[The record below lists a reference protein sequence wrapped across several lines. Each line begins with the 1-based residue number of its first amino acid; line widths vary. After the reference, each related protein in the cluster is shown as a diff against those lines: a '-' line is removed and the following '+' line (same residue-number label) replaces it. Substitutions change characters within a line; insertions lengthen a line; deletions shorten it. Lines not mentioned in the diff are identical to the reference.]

1 MLHNPRPRQSGA
13 ETLEFIVVVFLLV
26 VAVIPALYMLAPSLQ
41 KAVCN
46 IVDSISG
53 TTSDCAAGIVDI
65 FKDDFSKCP
74 GEWGNLTGSLSC
86 VDGRKCSGV
95 NQNVLTLA
103 NGTNSQDYTI
113 STNAQLNAGNG
124 YGVIFRAS
132 GPAVGNALP
141 TSGYSFQYDY
151 GLKKFVFRKFAG
163 GGESQLV
170 LSPTLPGD
178 YDWNKSR
185 DIKVVV
191 KGNTFTAYVDG
202 QKVLEATDNSFPSG
216 QVGLRTWNGG
226 GNQSCFNDF
235 KVTSP

>member
-1 MLHNPRPRQSGA
+1 MLKYRCLRQSGA
-13 ETLEFIVVVFLLV
+13 ETLEFLIVVFLLAI
-26 VAVIPALYMLAPSLQ
+26 AVIPALYMFVPSLQ

-65 FKDDFSKCP
+65 FNDDFSKCP
-74 GEWGNLTGSLSC
+74 GSWGNMTGSLSC

-103 NGTNSQDYTI
+103 DGTNGQDYTI
-113 STNAQLNAGNG
+113 STNAQLNSGNG

-141 TSGYSFQYDY
+141 TSGYAFQYDY
-151 GLKKFVFRKFAG
+151 GRKQFVFRKFANN
-163 GGESQLV
+163 GESQLV
-170 LSPTLPGD
+170 ASPTLPGN
-178 YDWNKSR
+178 YDWSKSR

-202 QKVLEATDNSFPSG
+202 QQVLEATDNSFPSG
-216 QVGLRTWNGG
+216 QAGLRTWYGG
-226 GNQSCFNDF
+226 GNQSCFDDF
-235 KVTSP
+235 KVTKP